1 MSSFTDSE
9 KVQYAL
15 KYALNVTMQHK
26 SLSAYAEERAPKRI
40 FPSNIMSK
48 DIISKG
54 EGDLDA
60 DGNYLQGH
68 VFNPLGTLTV
78 AANISTPVTTV
89 QYYKIV
95 DPSINIVSNVTVN
108 DILSNSDITGMSY
121 DSIAALGDS
130 SVDSN
135 DPWYDKAVKIQQ
147 LQKAW
152 FFRGHYGGAASEGDM
167 FSHATSNYNGLYLAY
182 NKIAAGTVVDVT
194 DATKIVPHIK
204 LYLQVQTENIATGS
218 DGTGDVD
225 NMSFRHSLLENMLG
239 LESGFANVV
248 PVQGPHYTS
257 SSSEKMP
264 IIQTGI
270 MGNEWYSQ
278 DTYGMLSF
286 YALGSGSHT
295 VADNYPDPSTPHGTS
310 SPLVS
315 YLRYIG
321 ETAATTGIGG
331 GGSGSGGGGGTVSTV
346 GLGGTFMGDQLVS
359 VDASGLEIMLNATNG
374 TAIGD
379 GEFNVYTDID
389 LRGGSTLL
397 LDGVPAVFSNWT
409 EDSNNNISRDSDVTV
424 TGDLQLNGTLKD
436 ASGNA
441 RIFSNWVEDA
451 SNNISRDSDV
461 TVTGDLQ
468 LNGTLKDASG
478 NARIFS
484 NWGISGENIYRESK
498 VGIGMNNPLHA
509 LDISGD
515 LNIVGNVTVNSINA
529 TESFDY
535 IAPINQLQDVDEEPS
550 WTGNVS
556 TSIGFDELVDAN
568 IPESLDTLKE
578 IAELV
583 KDISNSNALTAGLGL
598 KANKAS
604 PIFTGNVGIGQVA
617 NVSYA
622 LDILG
627 DVNISS
633 GALKLNGSTPVY
645 SNWEVS
651 GDDIFR
657 DSGVTIG
664 QNSVNNTSYKLYV
677 NGNTHINGTLS
688 ATTLDG
694 NLEWSKIQNPPTT
707 IATSQTNAIVANTA
721 KVSSQWI
728 TGSSSKIYYNSGN
741 VGIGTTDPGIHR
753 LHVMGTKSA
762 PMHGQ
767 ALKVSTD
774 GACWLELEGK
784 NTGGSVEGWGISSH
798 QDGGLKF
805 YKRAGTGGVGYRMTI
820 TGSGNVGIGTT
831 SPDHK
836 LEIYESSGFVRLCIE
851 SGSGGKLL
859 LGTHNDGRVFLW
871 NEKNSYLHFGT
882 NNSERMRI
890 DNEGNVG
897 IGTTNPDS
905 KLHVIST
912 NIFDGIRV
920 EYSDSNPAGVYI
932 GYGGISSIG
941 NTRLRLGANNTEHMC
956 IDETGNVGIGTTSP
970 EYKLDLA
977 PYNFVGI
984 SPVESDAKY
993 IRFICANGP
1002 QNNNNGTTSSGG
1014 LIWKTNYGAGYTK
1027 TSAKIIAVGTGNFFR
1042 GSLAFYTNGVADN
1055 TTDATEKMRIHENGY
1070 VGIGTDNPRVSLEVT
1085 GSNNWGAYT
1094 AFLNVDGASTG
1105 NGTTTN
1111 LCIFGDYGIGT
1122 DYAFYIVSDERI
1134 KKNIVDVPDNLA
1146 LQQVRN
1152 IPCRYYEYKDYN
1164 KKGTGQTIG
1173 FIAQEVREILPMA
1186 VTIET
1191 NFIPNEMRGLENI
1204 SWEEII
1210 DGSNNT
1216 YKLTTDLQDV
1226 SGIKYR
1232 FYVSDD
1238 TSGNDEKTKD
1248 IIGNNDNTF
1257 TFDKSY
1263 NIIFCYGKEV
1273 DDFHM
1278 LDKQK
1283 LFALNFSATQELDRK
1298 VTKLE
1303 AENHELSKK
1312 VDTLEVKNTIIKQ
1325 ENEDLKFQMALLRSE
1340 LMTIKAH
1347 LGI

>member
-15 KYALNVTMQHK
+15 KHALNVTMQHK

-60 DGNYLQGH
+60 NGNYLQGH
-68 VFNPLGTLTV
+68 VFNPSGTLTV
-78 AANISTPVTTV
+78 TANISTPVTTV

-95 DPSINIVSNVTVN
+95 DPITNVVSNVTVN
-108 DILSNSDITGMSY
+108 DILSNPDITGMSY
-121 DSIAALGDS
+121 DSIAALSDS

-182 NKIAAGTVVDVT
+182 NKIAAGTVVNVT
-194 DATKIVPHIK
+194 DATKVVPHIK
-204 LYLQVQTENIATGS
+204 LYLQVQTENIASGS

-270 MGNEWYSQ
+270 MGNEWFSQ

-295 VADNYPDPSTPHGTS
+295 VADNYPDPSTAHGTS
-310 SPLVS
+310 APLVS
-315 YLRYIG
+315 YLRYVG
-321 ETAATTGIGG
+321 ETAATTGLG
-331 GGSGSGGGGGTVSTV
+331 GGSGGGGGGGGGTVSTV
-346 GLGGTFMGDQLVS
+346 GLGGTFMGDQLVP
-359 VDASGLEIMLNATNG
+359 VDASGLEIMLNATTG

-397 LDGVPAVFSNWT
+397 LNGTPAVFSNWV
-409 EDSNNNISRDSDVTV
+409 EDASNNISRNSDVTV

-441 RIFSNWVEDA
+441 RIFSNWTIDG
-451 SNNISRDSDV
+451 NDLTRDSNV

-478 NARIFS
+478 NDRIFS
-484 NWGISGENIYRESK
+484 NWGISGENIYRESN

-515 LNIVGNVTVNSINA
+515 LNVLGNVTINSLNA
-529 TESFDY
+529 TESFNY
-535 IAPINQLQDVDEEPS
+535 LAPINQLQEVDEEPS

-583 KDISNSNALTAGLGL
+583 KDISNSNALTVGLGL

-617 NVSYA
+617 NVNYA
-622 LDILG
+622 LDISG

-633 GALKLNGSTPVY
+633 GALKLNGQTPVY

-651 GDDIFR
+651 NSDIFR
-657 DSGVTIG
+657 NSNVTIG
-664 QNSVNNTSYKLYV
+664 QGSVNTNYKLYV
-677 NGNTHINGTLS
+677 NGTSYITGTL
-688 ATTLDG
+688 
-694 NLEWSKIQNPPTT
+694 Q
-707 IATSQTNAIVANTA
+707 VANT
-721 KVSSQWI
+721 I
-728 TGSSSKIYYNSGN
+728 TAPTFSGALSGN
-741 VGIGTTDPGIHR
+741 ATTATTATNANKVKIQSTYTNASNLYPMLQTAISGTNDCWTQSNGTFYYRANTNRLYCTHFQGALTGNASTASQVFVTHGTTTNSDHRINFTNSTGNGNAYIFGDSDFVFNPGTNILSLASGSVSACAIFGKIRVGSWNYGSYDYMSIQHKSLDWSSATGNYALRQHANGTTDINCATG
-753 LHVMGTKSA
+753 KSI
-762 PMHGQ
+762 GF
-767 ALKVSTD
+767 LVNND
-774 GACWLELEGK
+774 
-784 NTGGSVEGWGISSH
+784 
-798 QDGGLKF
+798 
-805 YKRAGTGGVGYRMTI
+805 YKMI
-820 TGSGNVGIGTT
+820 MN
-831 SPDHK
+831 
-836 LEIYESSGFVRLCIE
+836 SSGQF
-851 SGSGGKLL
+851 
-859 LGTHNDGRVFLW
+859 
-871 NEKNSYLHFGT
+871 
-882 NNSERMRI
+882 
-890 DNEGNVG
+890 G
-897 IGTTNPDS
+897 IGTTNPAN
-905 KLHVIST
+905 KLEIHGGPLGLKNGNHTATTTQQILFGFGGVANLEYAHS
-912 NIFDGIRV
+912 IRTRHNGQSSANDTQNSIDFYLWKKGDTTTTIG
-920 EYSDSNPAGVYI
+920 EKHGMSITAAGVGI
-932 GYGGISSIG
+932 GTDTPSAKLEVNGSALFTSDATWQTSVVNANSSNNNQWQWLVGGSS
-941 NTRLRLGANNTEHMC
+941 NNSGIADAMSFYYAGDQAGSTAGTHK
-956 IDETGNVGIGTTSP
+956 IIIKNNGRVGIGTTTPGATLSI
-970 EYKLDLA
+970 
-977 PYNFVGI
+977 VG
-984 SPVESDAKY
+984 
-993 IRFICANGP
+993 
-1002 QNNNNGTTSSGG
+1002 QNTTSF
-1014 LIWKTNYGAGYTK
+1014 NGYRY
-1027 TSAKIIAVGTGNFFR
+1027 TSTGVAAANAT
-1042 GSLAFYTNGVADN
+1042 STLALYTNG
-1055 TTDATEKMRIHENGY
+1055 DAGIYGVLR
-1070 VGIGTDNPRVSLEVT
+1070 VG
-1085 GSNNWGAYT
+1085 
-1094 AFLNVDGASTG
+1094 
-1105 NGTTTN
+1105 
-1111 LCIFGDYGIGT
+1111 
-1122 DYAFYIVSDERI
+1122 SDRRI
-1134 KKNIVDVPDNLA
+1134 KQNIDDVPDNLA
-1146 LQQVRN
+1146 LGMVRN
-1152 IPCRYYEYKDYN
+1152 IPCRYYEYIDKVS
-1164 KKGTGQTIG
+1164 KGDSKTIG
-1173 FIAQEVREILPMA
+1173 FIAQEVKEHFPMA
-1186 VTIET
+1186 VTIH
-1191 NFIPNEMRGLENI
+1191 NDILPNEMRELENI
-1204 SWEEII
+1204 SWEELI

-1216 YKLTTDLQDV
+1216 YKLISDLSDC

-1232 FYVSDD
+1232 FYVSNDP
-1238 TSGNDEKTKD
+1238 SGNDEGMKEVV
-1248 IIGNNDNTF
+1248 GNPDNTF
-1257 TFDKSY
+1257 TFQKSWNY
-1263 NIIFCYGKEV
+1263 VFCYGREV

-1278 LDKQK
+1278 LDKNK

-1298 VTKLE
+1298 VIALE
-1303 AENHELSKK
+1303 AENQ
-1312 VDTLEVKNTIIKQ
+1312 TIKQ

-1340 LMTIKAH
+1340 LTTIKAH